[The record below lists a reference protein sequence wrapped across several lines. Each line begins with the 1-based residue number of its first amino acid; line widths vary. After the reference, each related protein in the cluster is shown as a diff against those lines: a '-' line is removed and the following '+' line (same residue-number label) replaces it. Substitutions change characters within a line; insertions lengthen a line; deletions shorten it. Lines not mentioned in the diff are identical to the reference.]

1 MCYEIRTVLLASNIP
16 TTARPNHIEIVSPN
30 PIKKPQPLHQSD
42 QTQNEFALPGTLI
55 LLDLSPCS
63 PVKCSMKLQNPQR
76 EDAMRETVI
85 DCQVG
90 NSASRRVLL
99 GFAPAS
105 LLHNLSFADVLNEDT
120 GQGYQRRFNARHS
133 QDFRRYIREPTAAT
147 LPLTFN
153 LRPGCGG
160 RWRLKEQGRGGAQL
174 IIEKGAGRIMAQVDC
189 QHRLGYLGDLDIP
202 LPFMCF
208 LGLDVSE
215 EMEVF
220 NIINSKAKGLSTSLL
235 DFHDAQLSQD
245 LAKERPEIFIALYL
259 NSEATSPWHSQLDLG
274 GSTTSGLQRRASLRT
289 MQKAIKR
296 FLTATH
302 ILDLHTTEHAA
313 AVVLGFWQ
321 AVAETLPEQWA
332 NPRKHILNKGI
343 GVYALMDIAADIYG
357 ETRSRSDSDPR
368 LFVNTLLDFAD
379 QVDWS
384 NEGPFKGLGGEGGVR
399 IAVDYLRV
407 ARQTPQLKA
416 V

>member
-1 MCYEIRTVLLASNIP
+1 MA
-16 TTARPNHIEIVSPN
+16 
-30 PIKKPQPLHQSD
+30 
-42 QTQNEFALPGTLI
+42 GTII
-55 LLDLSPCS
+55 L
-63 PVKCSMKLQNPQR
+63 
-76 EDAMRETVI
+76 

-90 NSASRRVLL
+90 YSAARRVLL
-99 GFAPAS
+99 GFAPAN
-105 LLHNLSFADVLNEDT
+105 LLHRLSFADTLNEDT
-120 GQGYQRRFNARHS
+120 GQGYQRRFNASHS
-133 QDFRRYIREPTAAT
+133 QDFRRYVQGPTAAT
-147 LPLTFN
+147 LPLTLN
-153 LRPGCGG
+153 LRPETDNL
-160 RWRLKEQGRGGAQL
+160 WRLKEQGGGRAQL
-174 IIEKGAGRIMAQVDC
+174 AVERDAGKIMAQVDC
-189 QHRLGYLGDLDIP
+189 QHRLGYLEDLELS

-208 LGLDVSE
+208 LGLDVTE

-259 NSEATSPWHSQLDLG
+259 NSEHSSPWRRQLDLG

-296 FLTATH
+296 FLTTTR
-302 ILDLHTTEHAA
+302 ILDLHPAEHAA

-321 AVAETLPEQWA
+321 AIAEILPEQWA
-332 NPRKHILNKGI
+332 KPRKHVLNKGV

-357 ETRSRSDSDPR
+357 ETRDKSGSDPR
-368 LFVNTLLDFAD
+368 LFVNPLLDFAD
-379 QVDWS
+379 KVDWS

-399 IAVDYLRV
+399 TAVDYLREV
-407 ARQTPQLKA
+407 RHSARLKA

>member
-1 MCYEIRTVLLASNIP
+1 M
-16 TTARPNHIEIVSPN
+16 
-30 PIKKPQPLHQSD
+30 
-42 QTQNEFALPGTLI
+42 
-55 LLDLSPCS
+55 
-63 PVKCSMKLQNPQR
+63 
-76 EDAMRETVI
+76 

-90 NSASRRVLL
+90 NSAARRVLL

-105 LLHNLSFADVLNEDT
+105 LLHRLSFADILNEDT
-120 GQGYQRRFNARHS
+120 GEGYQRRFNTKHS
-133 QDFRRYIREPTAAT
+133 QDFRRYIRKPTAAT
-147 LPLTFN
+147 PPLTLN
-153 LRPGCGG
+153 LRPDTDNL
-160 RWRLKEQGRGGAQL
+160 WRLSEQDGNRAQL
-174 IIEKGAGRIMAQVDC
+174 IIEQSANKIMAQVDC
-189 QHRLGYLGDLDIP
+189 QHRLGYLEDLDIP

-208 LGLDVSE
+208 LGLDVTE

-259 NSEATSPWHSQLDLG
+259 NSDPRSPWHRQLDLG

-296 FLTATH
+296 FLAATR
-302 ILDLHTTEHAA
+302 ILDLHPTERAA
-313 AVVLGFWQ
+313 ALVLGFWQ
-321 AVAETLPEQWA
+321 AVAEALPEQWA
-332 NPRKHILNKGI
+332 KPRRHVLNKGV

-357 ETRSRSDSDPR
+357 ETKDKTGSDSR
-368 LFVNTLLDFAD
+368 LFVNALLDFAD

-399 IAVDYLRV
+399 MAVDYIREV
-407 ARQTPQLKA
+407 RQSARLKA

>member
-1 MCYEIRTVLLASNIP
+1 MARTI
-16 TTARPNHIEIVSPN
+16 
-30 PIKKPQPLHQSD
+30 
-42 QTQNEFALPGTLI
+42 I
-55 LLDLSPCS
+55 L
-63 PVKCSMKLQNPQR
+63 
-76 EDAMRETVI
+76 

-90 NSASRRVLL
+90 NSATRRVLL
-99 GFAPAS
+99 GFAPANI
-105 LLHNLSFADVLNEDT
+105 LHRLSFADTLNEDT
-120 GQGYQRRFNARHS
+120 GQGYQRRFNASHS
-133 QDFRRYIREPTAAT
+133 QDFRRYVQGPTAAT

-153 LRPGCGG
+153 LRPETDNL
-160 RWRLKEQGRGGAQL
+160 WRLKEQGGGRAQL
-174 IIEKGAGRIMAQVDC
+174 AVERDGGKIMAQVDC
-189 QHRLGYLGDLDIP
+189 QHRLGYLEDLELS

-208 LGLDVSE
+208 LGLNVAE

-259 NSEATSPWHSQLDLG
+259 NSEPGSPWYRQLDLG

-296 FLTATH
+296 FLSATR
-302 ILDLHTTEHAA
+302 ILDLHSAEHAA
-313 AVVLGFWQ
+313 AVVLGFWKLI
-321 AVAETLPEQWA
+321 AEILPEQWA
-332 NPRKHILNKGI
+332 KPRKHVLNKGV

-357 ETRSRSDSDPR
+357 ETKDKSGSASR
-368 LFVNTLLDFAD
+368 LFANALLDFAD
-379 QVDWS
+379 RVDWS

-399 IAVDYLRV
+399 MAVDHLREIRRS
-407 ARQTPQLKA
+407 ARLKA

>member
-1 MCYEIRTVLLASNIP
+1 MC
-16 TTARPNHIEIVSPN
+16 
-30 PIKKPQPLHQSD
+30 
-42 QTQNEFALPGTLI
+42 GTII
-55 LLDLSPCS
+55 L
-63 PVKCSMKLQNPQR
+63 
-76 EDAMRETVI
+76 

-90 NSASRRVLL
+90 NSAARRVLL

-105 LLHNLSFADVLNEDT
+105 LLHSLSFADVLNEDT
-120 GQGYQRRFNARHS
+120 GKGYQRRFNAKHS
-133 QDFRRYIREPTAAT
+133 QDFRKYIREPTAAT

-153 LRPGCGG
+153 LRPDSDG
-160 RWRLKEQGRGGAQL
+160 RWRVAEQGRGRAQL
-174 IIEKGAGRIMAQVDC
+174 IIEENAGKIMAQVDC

-259 NSEATSPWHSQLDLG
+259 NSEPSSPWHRQLDLG

-296 FLTATH
+296 FLVATR
-302 ILDLHTTEHAA
+302 ILDLHPTEHAA
-313 AVVLGFWQ
+313 AVVLNYWQ
-321 AVAETLPEQWA
+321 AVAEILPEQWA
-332 NPRKHILNKGI
+332 KPRKHVLNKGV

-357 ETRSRSDSDPR
+357 ETRNSPVSNPR
-368 LFVNTLLDFAD
+368 LFVNPLLDFAD

-384 NEGPFKGLGGEGGVR
+384 SEGPFKGLGGEGGVR
-399 IAVDYLRV
+399 IAVDYLRG
-407 ARQTPQLKA
+407 ARQAARLKA